1 MTVSIRELKAHL
13 SQYLAEART
22 GKVIRVTS
30 HRKEIARIT
39 GVPDTQDDG
48 LARLLAAGQ
57 AHWRS
62 GKPAGARIRITDQGE
77 PLSTIVLRERE

>member
-1 MTVSIRELKAHL
+1 MPVSIRELKAHL
-13 SQYLAEART
+13 SQYLAEARA

-48 LARLLAAGQ
+48 LARLLAAGE
-57 AHWRS
+57 ARWRG
-62 GKPAGARIRITDQGE
+62 GKPAGARIKISDQGE
-77 PLSTIVLRERE
+77 PLATIVRRERG

>member
-13 SQYLAEART
+13 SRYLAEARA
-22 GKVIRVTS
+22 GKVIHVTS

-48 LARLLAAGQ
+48 LTRMLATGE
-57 AHWRS
+57 AHWHG
-62 GKPAGARIRITDQGE
+62 GKPAGAEIR
-77 PLSTIVLRERE
+77 LSSEGDSVSEIVLRDRG

>member
-13 SQYLAEART
+13 SQYLAEARA

-48 LARLLAAGQ
+48 LARLLAAGE
-57 AHWRS
+57 ARWRG
-62 GKPAGARIRITDQGE
+62 GKPAGARIKISDQGE
-77 PLSTIVLRERE
+77 PLSTIVRRERG

>member
-13 SQYLAEART
+13 SQYLSEARA

-48 LARLLAAGQ
+48 LARLVAGGE
-57 AHWRS
+57 ARWRR
-62 GKPAGARIRITDQGE
+62 GKPAGAHIRISDRGE
-77 PLSTIVLRERE
+77 PLSTIVLRERG